1 MHFFRATNYRTYFLR
16 AFIILFTLSLLVLS
30 ALFYLGIR
38 LSNDRQMI
46 FNKESQQR
54 EILIEKGIITNYL
67 DETVLDLS
75 VLAQISNL
83 TERSSKSPQPEIT
96 KNAFGKL
103 VIELF
108 NRKPKYQKFQVYDL
122 RGDATFAIQWKD
134 NHPVITDKNGLK
146 ESCNPIYFQEALQV
160 DSGKIYVFPL
170 VLNIENL
177 QPTIRICTPKFNG
190 AIKTGVCVLNIDGNI
205 LLDKINVHTE
215 NIPGIQYLINS
226 EGYFLAGQDTSYNWG
241 FMFPNKKD
249 KTIEQRFPKSFRQIR
264 TTENGQFMA
273 EEGLFTVSTIYPFL
287 TNEKN
292 SKFLVV
298 PVNYSWKII
307 SLLPTND
314 LSLLSPESY
323 QWPGLLY
330 LILILS
336 CCIISWMVARI
347 IALKSKVRKQ
357 LIESEAVM
365 NISLTQ
371 SEAGIWDFNLLSHKI
386 TYHKSWFEMLGYSEL
401 EVNSSLELFN
411 RLIHP
416 DDISGVTKA
425 FNDYIG
431 GKSEKYEVTY
441 RMMTKSGGWKWVLD
455 RGKILEKDSRGK
467 PVRIIGMLIDF
478 DRQKASENVLFEYEG
493 KLKTL
498 FDNLVIG
505 IYQTAPDGSIIE
517 VNPALCA
524 MLGYSS
530 AEELKKINLENEFYA
545 NYDRRDFLNEINKK
559 GVIEGKRSQW
569 TKKDGGKIFVSE
581 SARTIR
587 NLNGNILYY
596 LGTVEDI
603 TDRQK
608 AEELIRESEERYRSL
623 YNSMVDGVVVTDL
636 EGKILE
642 CNPSYLKML
651 GDYSLDEIRQ
661 LTYQQLTPEKWHKF
675 ETEVIVPQIFNTGF
689 SDEYEKECI
698 RKDGT
703 HFPISIRGWLIKDH
717 NNQPIRLLGI
727 VRDITERKRAEDD
740 RRVSEKRFRRAFELP
755 MVGFTITSLD
765 KGWIEVNE
773 ALQQMLGYS
782 KQELDHLTWADL
794 TDPRDLTADEAEF
807 NRILAGEIDSYT
819 IEKRFVRKNGD
830 TVWTMLSVG
839 CVRKSD
845 SSVDYIV
852 ALIQDISVQK
862 EAEKEL
868 LQTNVYLET
877 ANAMAT
883 EMAARAE
890 IANKA
895 KSTFLA
901 NMSHEIR
908 TPLNAII
915 GFSQLISR
923 DPNLTVTQKEYNNSI
938 VRSGEHLLSLINDI
952 LELSKIE
959 AGHTGLNPV
968 NVDLFALL
976 NDTRVLFKEQ
986 AHSKHLDFNFEVANN
1001 FPSHIIID
1009 ETKFRRILVN
1019 LIGNS
1024 IKFTEQGGVT
1034 VRAGFEKQTEDSGIM
1049 VIEVEDSGSGI
1060 SKSDM
1065 DKLFK
1070 RFEQTSSGI
1079 GKSSGTGLGLALS
1092 HELSLLMGGNITAT
1106 SEEGKGSVF
1115 TFTLNTK
1122 LGNTT
1127 FDRKSFN
1134 KRVTGIESGTAH
1146 YRILVVDDIKEN
1158 LEVMVNL
1165 LKLVGF
1171 ETMEAVN
1178 GADALV
1184 KFKEWNPHLILM
1196 DIRMPVMDGYEAF
1209 KLIQATEK
1217 GRRTPVVAVT
1227 ASSFEDERNLII
1239 ALGMKGYIRKPFH
1252 ENELFSVIG
1261 EILGIKFIYEQTDF
1275 ALPLSPYSENLNAIK
1290 EDLANVQQRLVTEI
1304 LAAIDSADLDLIL
1317 ELIKQI
1323 EPDYSDLIQYL
1334 TALANDYDYTYLE
1347 QLFQLNKGSSC

>member
-1 MHFFRATNYRTYFLR
+1 MKYFHTSKYRTYFIR
-16 AFIILFTLSLLVLS
+16 AFFALFTLSLLVLS
-30 ALFYLGIR
+30 ALLYLGIQ

-54 EILIEKGIITNYL
+54 EILLERGIISNYL

-83 TERSSKSPQPEIT
+83 TEKSSKSPQPEIT

-108 NRKPKYQKFQVYDL
+108 NQKPKYEQFQVYNL
-122 RGDATFAIQWKD
+122 TGEATSAIKWKD
-134 NHPVITDKNGLK
+134 NHPVVIDRNDLRQ
-146 ESCNPIYFQEALQV
+146 SCNPIYFQEALQI
-160 DSGKIYVFPL
+160 DSGKIYVFPF

-190 AIKTGVCVLNIDGNI
+190 TKKTGICVLNIDGNI
-205 LLDKINVHTE
+205 LLEKIEGHTTK
-215 NIPGIQYLINS
+215 IPGIQYLVNS
-226 EGYFLAGQDTSYNWG
+226 DGYFLAGQDTSFNWG

-249 KTIEQRFPKSFRQIR
+249 KTIERVFPKSYQQIME
-264 TTENGQFMA
+264 TENGQFMA
-273 EEGLFTVSTIYPFL
+273 DEGLFTVSTIYPFR
-287 TNEKN
+287 TNEKSSLN
-292 SKFLVV
+292 LVV

-307 SLLPTND
+307 SLLHTNE
-314 LSLLSPESY
+314 LSIISAARDK
-323 QWPGLLY
+323 WTTILY
-330 LILILS
+330 LVLILI
-336 CCIISWMVARI
+336 CFTASWLVARI
-347 IALKSKVRKQ
+347 MGMKSNARLQ
-357 LIESEAVM
+357 LAESEAIM
-365 NISLTQ
+365 NLSLTQ
-371 SEAGIWDFNLLSHKI
+371 SSAGIWDFNMVSRKVTLHS
-386 TYHKSWFEMLGYSEL
+386 SWYEMLGYGDLEL
-401 EVNSSLELFN
+401 NPSLELFHK
-411 RLIHP
+411 LLHP
-416 DDISGVTKA
+416 DDMSFVNKA
-425 FNDYIG
+425 FEDYISRR
-431 GKSEKYEVTY
+431 SEKYEVTY
-441 RMMTKSGGWKWVLD
+441 RMMTKSGEWKWVLD
-455 RGKILEKDSRGK
+455 RGKIVEKEGSGK
-467 PVRIIGMLIDF
+467 PDQVIGILIDI
-478 DRQKASENVLFEYEG
+478 DRQKASDNVLFEYED

-505 IYQTAPDGSIIE
+505 IYQTAPDGTIME

-545 NYDRRDFLNEINKK
+545 KYDRQDFLIEINKK
-559 GVIEGKRSQW
+559 GIIEGKRSQW
-569 TKKDGGKIFVSE
+569 TKKDGSKIYVSE

-587 NLNGNILYY
+587 NLSGDILYY

-603 TDRQK
+603 SERQR
-608 AEELIRESEERYRSL
+608 AEELIQESEERYRSL

-636 EGKILE
+636 EGKIIE

-651 GDYSLDEIRQ
+651 GNYSLDEIRQ

-675 ETEVIVPQIFNTGF
+675 ETEVIIPQIFNVGY
-689 SDEYEKECI
+689 SDEYEKEYI
-698 RKDGT
+698 HKDGT
-703 HFPISIRGWLIKDH
+703 YFPISIRGWLIKDH

-727 VRDITERKRAEDD
+727 ARDITERKRAEDD

-782 KQELDHLTWADL
+782 KQELEHLTWADL

-868 LQTNVYLET
+868 LKTNVYLET
-877 ANAMAT
+877 ANARAI

-959 AGHTGLNPV
+959 AGHSGLNLV

-976 NDTRVLFKEQ
+976 NDIRLLFKDQ
-986 AHSKHLDFNFEVANN
+986 AHRKHLEFNFDVAATL
-1001 FPSHIIID
+1001 PSYIFTD

-1115 TFTLNTK
+1115 TFTLNTN

-1127 FDRKSFN
+1127 FDRRTIS
-1134 KRVTGIESGTAH
+1134 KRVTGIESSTAV
-1146 YRILVVDDIKEN
+1146 YRILVVDDIREN

-1165 LKLVGF
+1165 LNLVGF

-1184 KFKEWNPHLILM
+1184 KFEQWNPHLILM

-1209 KLIQATEK
+1209 RQIQATEK
-1217 GRRTPVVAVT
+1217 GRNTPVVAVT
-1227 ASSFEDERNLII
+1227 ASSFEDERNRII
-1239 ALGMKGYIRKPFH
+1239 GLGMKGYIRKPFH
-1252 ENELFSVIG
+1252 ENELFTVIS
-1261 EILGIKFIYEQTDF
+1261 ETLGIKFSYEKTDF
-1275 ALPLSPYSENLNAIK
+1275 ELPLSSYSGNLNAIK

-1304 LAAIDSADLDLIL
+1304 LAAIDTADLDLIL

-1323 EPDYSDLIQYL
+1323 DQDHSDLVQYL

-1347 QLFQLNKGSSC
+1347 HLFQLNKGSSC